1 MEQINIRVGDLIKIT
16 GIKGL
21 CKVLEIQTDGVIA
34 ETEFGAEFVPCG
46 KIWGCVADE
55 KVN

>member
-21 CKVLEIQTDGVIA
+21 CKVLEIKTDGVIA